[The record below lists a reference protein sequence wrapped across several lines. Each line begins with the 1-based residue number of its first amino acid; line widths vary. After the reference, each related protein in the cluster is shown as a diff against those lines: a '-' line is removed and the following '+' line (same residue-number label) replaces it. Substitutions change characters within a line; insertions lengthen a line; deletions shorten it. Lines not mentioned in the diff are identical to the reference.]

1 MNDQVYIV
9 SDILKALSNPNRL
22 MIVCLLQ
29 EKEQTVS
36 DLHKTMNNISMA
48 ALSQHLS
55 ALKALGFIDSI
66 KKGQYIYYHIK
77 DKRIIEIINTLKRLY
92 CDVNTI

>member
-9 SDILKALSNPNRL
+9 SEILKALSNPNRL
-22 MIVCLLQ
+22 MIICLLQ

-36 DLHKTMNNISMA
+36 QLHEIMNNISMA

-55 ALKALGFIDSI
+55 TLKALGFVDSI
-66 KKGQYIYYHIK
+66 KKGQFIYYHLK
-77 DKRIIEIINTLKRLY
+77 DQRIIEIINLLKKLY
-92 CDVNTI
+92 CNNL

>member
-1 MNDQVYIV
+1 MNEQVYIV

-29 EKEQTVS
+29 KKRLTVT
-36 DLHKTMNNISMA
+36 DLHQKMDNISMA

-55 ALKALGFIDSI
+55 VLKSLGFIDSN
-66 KKGQYIYYHIK
+66 KKGQYIYYQLK
-77 DKRIIEIINTLKRLY
+77 DQRIIQIINLLKNLY
-92 CDVNTI
+92 CKDL